1 MSLLT
6 AEGLHVALGKKPVLH
21 GLTLDVAPGTWTGVL
36 GPNGS
41 GKTTLLRAV
50 SGALPYTGRLALWGK
65 EVKAWKPQALARRL
79 AFVRQALPLTFDF
92 RVEELVLLGR
102 APHRGWL
109 EPYTPAD
116 REQAIEALERVDL
129 ADFAQRSVLSLSGGE
144 KQRVLLAQALA
155 QEADLLL
162 LDEPTTHL
170 DVHYQFELMERIR
183 ALVETGRTVV
193 SVFHDLEMAARH
205 TDRLVVLSQGR
216 LAAAGP
222 PANVLTAACIASVFQ
237 MQARITHTPEGTP
250 RIDYLRPVV

>member
-1 MSLLT
+1 M
-6 AEGLHVALGKKPVLH
+6 LH
-21 GLTLDVAPGTWTGVL
+21 GVAIDVAPGTWTGVL

-50 SGALPYTGRLALWGK
+50 SGALSYTGRLALWER
-65 EVKAWKPQALARRL
+65 EVRAWKPRMLARRL
-79 AFVRQALPLTFDF
+79 AFVRQALPLAFDF

-116 REQAIEALERVDL
+116 RAQALDALERVGL
-129 ADFAQRSVLSLSGGE
+129 AGFAQRSVLSLSGGE
-144 KQRVLLAQALA
+144 RQRVLLAQALA

-162 LDEPTTHL
+162 LDEPTAHL
-170 DVHYQFELMERIR
+170 DVHYQFELMERIH
-183 ALVETGRTVV
+183 ALVEAGRTVV

-205 TDRLVVLSQGR
+205 TDQLVVLSNGQ

-222 PANVLTAACIASVFQ
+222 PADVLTEERIASVFQ
-237 MQARITHTPEGTP
+237 MQARITRSPEGAP
-250 RIDYLRPVV
+250 RIDYLRPTV